1 MRVPDPNER
10 DSSSSSSDLH
20 QFGDRIGMRALETK
34 SYCLLLVA
42 GTLKIFIK
50 FDDREGTGV
59 WTHTQGAGHEG
70 LVLVSFQHVV
80 EESLTVRLV
89 AAGVDHLG
97 NSSSEVHCS
106 LNSEASHQSFVG
118 AVTVKIFI

>member
-1 MRVPDPNER
+1 M
-10 DSSSSSSDLH
+10 
-20 QFGDRIGMRALETK
+20 
-34 SYCLLLVA
+34 
-42 GTLKIFIK
+42 IK
-50 FDDREGTGV
+50 LADREETG
-59 WTHTQGAGHEG
+59 WTYAERAGHEG
-70 LVLVSFQHVV
+70 LVLVGFQHVV

-106 LNSEASHQSFVG
+106 LNSEAAYQSFVG